1 MARIRPV
8 DFEMVYKLNYETV
21 IRVHRVYKA
30 VWSPEI
36 GEKLACYEDT
46 RKEAND
52 YDKHFVGIFK
62 FKLSS
67 KEGKKTLVGHIP
79 VELSSLIDYFLKIEE
94 TNRVFAEVTGKR
106 KREVGLVVPAKFT
119 ASTRNRRFAHVLDSE
134 LNSKKKKYAHFELF
148 YKPNCC
154 KRYPVIKSVV

>member
-1 MARIRPV
+1 MGTTCTKPYGVLKSVKSLDAMKIQEKKPRI
-8 DFEMVYKLNYETV
+8 MIN
-21 IRVHRVYKA
+21 I
-30 VWSPEI
+30 
-36 GEKLACYEDT
+36 
-46 RKEAND
+46 
-52 YDKHFVGIFK
+52 

-79 VELSSLIDYFLKIEE
+79 IKLSSLINYFLKIEE
-94 TNRVFAEVTGKR
+94 TNRVIAEVTGKG

-119 ASTRNRRFAHVLDSE
+119 ASTMNRRFAHVLDCA
-134 LNSKKKKYAHFELF
+134 LNSRKEKYAHFELF